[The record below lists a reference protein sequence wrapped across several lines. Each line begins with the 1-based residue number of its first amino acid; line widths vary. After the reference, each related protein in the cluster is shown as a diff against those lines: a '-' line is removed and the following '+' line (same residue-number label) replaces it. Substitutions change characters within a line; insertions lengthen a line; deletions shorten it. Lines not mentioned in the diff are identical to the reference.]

1 LETAEVSLP
10 EKMLVFALDY
20 WTMSLEYP
28 AWPKSQSCRNF
39 FWKATRMRSGSPDA

>member
-1 LETAEVSLP
+1 MFCHLKHFHPQPPAFLETAEVSLP

-28 AWPKSQSCRNF
+28 A
-39 FWKATRMRSGSPDA
+39 